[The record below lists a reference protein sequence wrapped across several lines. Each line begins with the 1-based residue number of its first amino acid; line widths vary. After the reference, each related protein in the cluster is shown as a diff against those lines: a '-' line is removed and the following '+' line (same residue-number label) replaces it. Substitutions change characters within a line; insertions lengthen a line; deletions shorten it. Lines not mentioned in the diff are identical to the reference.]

1 MFKAP
6 NKPTLHHQPPLGNR
20 RKSATRSNPAGKA
33 LMAAAKSGRSSGRN
47 AVTTRYV
54 VPHTTGV
61 KAVVAVTFKL
71 SMILLLLYIVF
82 LYIEILYT
90 VPTFYL
96 DVNIFGTESYNGVME
111 GDAVDRILGQWASE
125 RPDLDASPMGIFG
138 RLSRGAKLLDR
149 SLAATFAEFGLNG
162 GEFDVLATLRRS
174 GEPYSLTPTE
184 LFRSMMLSSA
194 AMTNRIDR
202 LEERGLVERS
212 PDPDDRRGVR
222 ITLTGEG
229 LELVNRAVE
238 AHVAGEGKLLDPLS
252 AEERERLAGLL
263 RKLLVS
269 MEDHPSGTP
278 KVPDD
283 D

>member
-1 MFKAP
+1 MDVI
-6 NKPTLHHQPPLGNR
+6 LEQW
-20 RKSATRSNPAGKA
+20 
-33 LMAAAKSGRSSGRN
+33 
-47 AVTTRYV
+47 
-54 VPHTTGV
+54 GV
-61 KAVVAVTFKL
+61 
-71 SMILLLLYIVF
+71 
-82 LYIEILYT
+82 
-90 VPTFYL
+90 
-96 DVNIFGTESYNGVME
+96 
-111 GDAVDRILGQWASE
+111 E

-138 RLSRGAKLLDR
+138 RLSRGAKMLDR

-202 LEERGLVERS
+202 LEGRGLVERS
-212 PDPDDRRGVR
+212 PDPNDRRGVR

-238 AHVAGEGKLLDPLS
+238 AHVEGERRLLGSLS
-252 AEERERLAGLL
+252 GEEREELAGLL

-269 MEDHPSGTP
+269 LERHQSAE
-278 KVPDD
+278 
-283 D
+283 